1 MKANSVEATPRIA
14 GPAGAFPLAAGSAF
28 FEIARAHYGY
38 MRGAT
43 LARDDRAVLRLAADL
58 SENEVLLDL
67 LADSR
72 RIDWLADRENRI
84 GNVELPRE
92 CVEKNLH
99 SMRAAIDA
107 AMSLPNDSYQPT
119 PGNGAAKQGEHRNEK

>member
-1 MKANSVEATPRIA
+1 MTANNDQPKPESLA
-14 GPAGAFPLAAGSAF
+14 GPGCAVAAGSAF

-43 LARDDRAVLRLAADL
+43 LARDDREVLRLAADL

-107 AMSLPNDSYQPT
+107 AMRLPNTVDVPMRPET
-119 PGNGAAKQGEHRNEK
+119 P